1 MYKNLFYITNI
12 YNNMNYMITE
22 NQMESLIKEFNQSPE
37 QKVSNYLTRAVRI
50 KFPVVDEVEVQFVF
64 TPSEILKNPKRKDV
78 VKVFIYVDQQLNPV
92 ERNSDKV
99 SESQI
104 QEYTQKILEKSRKF
118 QILIKNVI
126 YAKMTCA
133 QKQYY

>member
-22 NQMESLIKEFNQSPE
+22 NQLESLIMEFDQSPE
-37 QKVSNYLTRAVRI
+37 QKVSNYLSRAVRT

-64 TPSEILKNPKRKDV
+64 TPAQILQNSIRKDI
-78 VKVFIYVDQQLNPV
+78 VKVFIYVDKQLKPV

-104 QEYTQKILEKSRKF
+104 QQYTQKILEKFFGLTVLFTSFDSTKF
-118 QILIKNVI
+118 QYIDGN
-126 YAKMTCA
+126 Y
-133 QKQYY
+133 

>member
-37 QKVSNYLTRAVRI
+37 QKVSNYLTRALRI

-92 ERNSDKV
+92 ERSSDKV

-104 QEYTQKILEKSRKF
+104 QEYAQKILEKFFGLIVLFTSFDSTKF
-118 QILIKNVI
+118 EYIDGN
-126 YAKMTCA
+126 Y
-133 QKQYY
+133 

>member
-22 NQMESLIKEFNQSPE
+22 NQLESLIMEFDQSPE
-37 QKVSNYLTRAVRI
+37 QKVSNYLSRAVRT

-64 TPSEILKNPKRKDV
+64 TPAQILQNPIRKNI
-78 VKVFIYVDQQLNPV
+78 VKVFIDVDKQLKPV
-92 ERNSDKV
+92 ERNSDKA

-104 QEYTQKILEKSRKF
+104 QQYAQKILEKFFGLTVLFTSFGSTKF
-118 QILIKNVI
+118 QYIDGN
-126 YAKMTCA
+126 Y
-133 QKQYY
+133 

>member
-1 MYKNLFYITNI
+1 MYKNLIYITNI

-22 NQMESLIKEFNQSPE
+22 NQLESLIMEFDQSAE
-37 QKVSNYLTRAVRI
+37 QKVSNYLSRAVRT

-64 TPSEILKNPKRKDV
+64 TPAQILQNSIRKDI
-78 VKVFIYVDQQLNPV
+78 VKVFIYVDKQLKPV

-104 QEYTQKILEKSRKF
+104 QQYAKKILEKFFGLTVLLTSFDSTKF
-118 QILIKNVI
+118 EYIDGN
-126 YAKMTCA
+126 Y
-133 QKQYY
+133 

>member
-64 TPSEILKNPKRKDV
+64 TPSKILKNPKRKDV

-104 QEYTQKILEKSRKF
+104 QEYTQKILEKFFGLIVLFTSFDSTKF
-118 QILIKNVI
+118 EYIDGN
-126 YAKMTCA
+126 Y
-133 QKQYY
+133 

>member
-22 NQMESLIKEFNQSPE
+22 NQLESLIMEFDQSAE
-37 QKVSNYLTRAVRI
+37 QKVSNYLSRAVRT

-64 TPSEILKNPKRKDV
+64 TPAQILQNSIRKDI
-78 VKVFIYVDQQLNPV
+78 VKVFIYVDKQLKPV

-104 QEYTQKILEKSRKF
+104 QQYAQKILEKFFGLTVLFTTFDSTKF
-118 QILIKNVI
+118 EYIDGN
-126 YAKMTCA
+126 Y
-133 QKQYY
+133 

>member
-104 QEYTQKILEKSRKF
+104 QEYTQKILEKFFGLIVLFTSFDSTKF
-118 QILIKNVI
+118 EYIDGN
-126 YAKMTCA
+126 Y
-133 QKQYY
+133 

>member
-104 QEYTQKILEKSRKF
+104 QEYTQRILEKFFGLIVLFTSFDSTKF
-118 QILIKNVI
+118 EYIDGN
-126 YAKMTCA
+126 Y
-133 QKQYY
+133 